1 MCRIYFKKLTINKK
15 SDMRVRIMVLTILLT
30 FTSICNGQFK
40 ISGVV
45 VNTENEPLIGVS
57 VKVKETS
64 KGTISNLDGKFELSV
79 EKGQTLSFSYIGYQS
94 SDIKI
99 QENKTLKVVLNES
112 STSLNEVVVVGYSE
126 VKHKDL
132 TGSVGVANLGDM
144 SKATVANFDE
154 ALAGRIAG
162 VQVSSNEGM
171 PGGEMNIVIRG
182 NNSVTQ
188 SNSPLYVVDGFPIED
203 NVANSINPSDIES
216 ISILKDASATAI
228 YGARGANGVVII
240 TSKKGVIGKTRVA
253 FDASYGVSNSIKKIE
268 LMDAYEFVKLQ
279 SEIYSA
285 TDFQARY
292 LKDGLTLDDYKNAKS
307 IDWQDY
313 ILQVAPVQ
321 SYSVNVSGGNLQTR
335 YNGTFS
341 IFDQDGVIKNSNYNR
356 YQGRLSLEQKVTE
369 KVKLNINVNYARIA
383 QTGDSPSQTNYSGS
397 ANLLPNTWS
406 YRPLANFDGYD
417 ILDNLTDDAV
427 NASSDYRINPVYI
440 VTEEYRKQF
449 TNNLRANTFFE
460 YEVIKDLKLKV
471 SGGWTT
477 NNYRYE
483 QFNGTKTRSGNP
495 YRSEGVNASVQN
507 RETLSWVNENTLT
520 YKNYFDKSNKHYF
533 DVLAGQTMQ
542 GGGYRDFYQRV
553 IQIPKEELGID
564 GMGEGTLQKITST
577 SADWRLMSYLS
588 RVNYIFND
596 KYYATATFR
605 ADGSSKFPAESRWG
619 YFPSFSLAW
628 NMHKED
634 FLKNMYSLSG
644 LKLRTSW
651 GQTGNNRISEYAFY
665 AQMQSL
671 LAREGLNYS
680 TEYPF
685 DNSNTS
691 GYVITNPGNLGL
703 KWETTTQWDAGI
715 DLGLFDDKIKLT
727 ADVYSKETDGL
738 LLNTNLA
745 PSFGFTLG
753 TMNIGKVRNQGLEL
767 TLDTKNIKTRDFD
780 WTSSFNISF
789 NQNKVLSLAEN
800 QESIVSIISYSNA
813 YIAKLGQPMGQMY
826 GYIYEGTYKYAD
838 FNRMP
843 DGSYIL
849 KDDIADNGTDRA
861 GIKPGD
867 IRFRDMNGDRVVNNK
882 DAAVIGRGTPI
893 HTGGFSNTIRYK
905 NFDLNIFLQ
914 WSYGNDILNA
924 NKLSFARGK
933 SEKDYNRWMVYAN
946 RWTPENP
953 ESNIPRVGGWGSG
966 VYSSYEIEDGSF
978 LRLKTLSLGYTFP
991 KKILKKLSLRT
1002 VRLYTTAQ
1010 NLFTWSNY
1018 SGYDPE
1024 VSTKNTALTPGFD
1037 WSAYPRSM
1045 TCTFGLNVV
1054 F

>member
-1 MCRIYFKKLTINKK
+1 MLA
-15 SDMRVRIMVLTILLT
+15 
-30 FTSICNGQFK
+30 FTSICYGQFK
-40 ISGVV
+40 ISGII
-45 VNTENEPLIGVS
+45 VNAENEPLIGVS
-57 VKVKETS
+57 IKVKETE

-79 EKGQTLSFSYIGYQS
+79 EKGQTILFSYIGYQN

-99 QENKTLKVVLNES
+99 LENKALKVILYES
-112 STSLNEVVVVGYSE
+112 TTSLNEVVVVGYSE

-132 TGSVGVANLGDM
+132 TGAVGVANIGDM

-162 VQVSSNEGM
+162 VQVSSNEGI
-171 PGGEMNIVIRG
+171 PGGEMNIIIRG
-182 NNSVTQ
+182 SNSVTQ
-188 SNSPLYVVDGFPIED
+188 SNAPLYVVDGFPIED
-203 NVANSINPSDIES
+203 QVANTINPSDIES

-240 TSKKGVIGKTRVA
+240 TSKKGVVGKTRVA
-253 FDASYGVSNSIKKIE
+253 LDASYGFSNAIKKIE

-285 TDFQARY
+285 ADFQARY
-292 LKDGLTLDDYKNAKS
+292 LKDGMTLEDYKNAKS

-321 SYSVNVSGGNLQTR
+321 SYSLNVSGGNLQTR

-341 IFDQDGVIKNSNYNR
+341 VFNQDGVIKNSNYSR
-356 YQGRLSLEQKVTE
+356 YQGRLSLDQKVTE
-369 KVKLNINVNYARIA
+369 KVKLNLNVNYARIM

-417 ILDNLTDDAV
+417 IIDNLTDDAV

-440 VTEEYRKQF
+440 VNEEYRKQF
-449 TNNLRANTFFE
+449 TNNLRANAFFE
-460 YEVIKDLKLKV
+460 YEIINDLKLKV

-483 QFNGTKTRSGNP
+483 QFNGTKTRTGNP

-520 YKNYFDKSNKHYF
+520 YKNYFDKSKEHYF
-533 DVLAGQTMQ
+533 DILVGQTMQ
-542 GGGYRDFYQRV
+542 GGGYRDYYQRV

-564 GMGEGTLQKITST
+564 GMGEGTLQKINST

-588 RVNYIFND
+588 RVNYIYNE

-605 ADGSSKFPAESRWG
+605 ADGSSKFPSERRWG

-628 NMHKED
+628 NLHKED
-634 FLKNMYSLSG
+634 FLRSMDFLSG

-651 GQTGNNRISEYAFY
+651 GQTGNNRISEYAYY

-671 LAREGLNYS
+671 LSREGLNYS
-680 TEYPF
+680 TEYTF
-685 DNSNTS
+685 DNANTS

-703 KWETTTQWDAGI
+703 KWETTAQWDAGV

-727 ADVYSKETDGL
+727 ADVYRKETDGL

-767 TLDTKNIKTRDFD
+767 TLDTRNIKTRDFD

-813 YIAKLGQPMGQMY
+813 YIAKLNQPMGQMY
-826 GYIYEGTYKYAD
+826 GYVYEGTYKYDD
-838 FNRMP
+838 FNTMP
-843 DGSYIL
+843 DGSYTL
-849 KDDIADNGTDRA
+849 KDEITDNGTDRA

-882 DAAVIGRGTPI
+882 DATVIGRGSPI
-893 HTGGFSNTIRYK
+893 HVGGFSNTFKYK
-905 NFDLNIFLQ
+905 SFDLNVFFQ

-933 SEKDYNRWMVYAN
+933 SEKDYNRWMVYAD

-953 ESNIPRVGGWGSG
+953 ESDIPRVGGWGSG

-991 KKILKKLSLRT
+991 RDILKKLSLRT
-1002 VRLYTTAQ
+1002 IRIYTSAQ

-1037 WSAYPRSM
+1037 WSAYPRSV

>member
-1 MCRIYFKKLTINKK
+1 MKLKNIILIIIIILTLPA
-15 SDMRVRIMVLTILLT
+15 IMY
-30 FTSICNGQFK
+30 GQMK
-40 ISGVV
+40 ISGIV
-45 VNTENEPLIGVS
+45 VNNENESLIGVS
-57 VKVKETS
+57 IKIKETN
-64 KGTISNLDGKFELSV
+64 KGTITDLDGKFNITV
-79 EKGQTLSFSYIGYQS
+79 DKGHTLLFSYIGYQNS
-94 SDIKI
+94 EMIVNTAK
-99 QENKTLKVVLNES
+99 EMKVVLYES
-112 STSLNEVVVVGYSE
+112 TKSLDEVVVVGYSE

-132 TGSVGVANLGDM
+132 TGSVGVANMTDI
-144 SKATVANFDE
+144 SKASVANFDE

-182 NNSVTQ
+182 NNSITQ

-203 NVANSINPSDIES
+203 QVANSINPNDIES

-240 TSKKGVIGKTRVA
+240 TSKKGVVGKTRVA
-253 FDASYGVSNSIKKIE
+253 FDASVGFFDIIKKIE
-268 LMDAYEFVKLQ
+268 LMDSYEFVKLQ
-279 SEIYSA
+279 SEIYSLV
-285 TDFQARY
+285 DFQARY
-292 LKDGLTLDDYKNAKS
+292 LKDGLTIEDYKNMKS
-307 IDWQDY
+307 IDWQDQ
-313 ILQVAPVQ
+313 ILQTAPVQ
-321 SYSVNVSGGNLQTR
+321 NYSLNVSGGNLQTR

-341 IFDQDGVIKNSNYNR
+341 VYDQDGVIKNSNYSR
-356 YQGRLSLEQKVTE
+356 FQGRLSLDQKVTD
-369 KVKLNINVNYARIA
+369 KIKLNINVNYARMT

-406 YRPLANFDGYD
+406 YRPFANFDGYD

-427 NASSDYRINPVYI
+427 NVSSDYRINPVYI
-440 VTEEYRKQF
+440 VNEEYRKQF
-449 TNNLRANTFFE
+449 TNNLRSNVFFE
-460 YEVIKDLKLKV
+460 YEIIKDLKLKV

-477 NNYRYE
+477 NNYRNE
-483 QFNGTKTRSGNP
+483 QFNGSKTRSGNP

-507 RETLSWVNENTLT
+507 RETLSWVNENILT

-533 DVLAGQTMQ
+533 DVLLGQTMQ
-542 GGGYRDFYQRV
+542 GGGYSDFYQRV
-553 IQIPKEELGID
+553 IQIPKEELGMD
-564 GMGEGTLQKITST
+564 GMGEGTLQKITSN

-588 RVNYIFND
+588 RINYIFSE

-605 ADGSSKFPAESRWG
+605 ADGSSKFPTKNRWG

-628 NMHKED
+628 NIDKEEFMRNLN
-634 FLKNMYSLSG
+634 FLST

-651 GQTGNNRISEYAFY
+651 GQTGNNRISEYAYY

-671 LAREGLNYS
+671 ISREGQNYS

-685 DNSNTS
+685 DNANSS
-691 GYVITNPGNLGL
+691 GYVMTSPGNSGL
-703 KWETTTQWDAGI
+703 KWETTTQLDAGLE
-715 DLGLFDDKIKLT
+715 LGLLDDKIKLT
-727 ADVYSKETDGL
+727 ADVYRKETDGL

-767 TLDTKNIKTRDFD
+767 TLETKNIKTRDFS
-780 WTSSFNISF
+780 WTSNFNIAF
-789 NQNKVLSLAEN
+789 NQNKVLSLAQN
-800 QESIVSIISYSNA
+800 QESLVSIISYSNA
-813 YIAKLGQPMGQMY
+813 YIAKLGQPMGMMY
-826 GYIYEGTYKYAD
+826 GYIYEGTYKYND
-838 FNRMP
+838 FNKMP
-843 DGSYIL
+843 DGTFTL
-849 KDDIADNGTDRA
+849 KDDVADNGTDRA
-861 GIKPGD
+861 GIRPGD
-867 IRFRDMNGDRVVNNK
+867 IRFRDMNGDRIVNNK

-893 HTGGFSNTIRYK
+893 HVGGFSNTFKYK
-905 NFDLNIFLQ
+905 DFDLNIFLQ

-933 SEKDYNRWMVYAN
+933 SEKDYNRWMVYSD

-953 ESNIPRVGGWGSG
+953 ESDIPRVGGWGSG

-978 LRLKTLSLGYTFP
+978 LRLKTLSLGYTLP
-991 KKILKKLSLRT
+991 KKIIKKLSART
-1002 VRLYTTAQ
+1002 IRFYASSQ

-1037 WSAYPRSM
+1037 WSAYPRALS
-1045 TCTFGLNVV
+1045 CTFGVNVV

>member
-1 MCRIYFKKLTINKK
+1 MKIK
-15 SDMRVRIMVLTILLT
+15 SIILITMLAIS
-30 FTSICNGQFK
+30 SICYSQYK
-40 ISGVV
+40 ISGII
-45 VNTENEPLIGVS
+45 VNAENEPLIGVS
-57 VKVKETS
+57 IKIKETD
-64 KGTISNLDGKFELSV
+64 KGTISNIDGKFELSV
-79 EKGQTLSFSYIGYQS
+79 DKGQTLSFSYIGYQN

-99 QENKTLKVVLNES
+99 LENKALRVVLYES
-112 STSLNEVVVVGYSE
+112 TTSLNEVVVVGYSE

-132 TGSVGVANLGDM
+132 TGAVGVANISDM

-162 VQVSSNEGM
+162 VQVSSNEGI
-171 PGGEMNIVIRG
+171 PGGEMNIIVRG

-188 SNSPLYVVDGFPIED
+188 SNAPLYVVDGFPIED
-203 NVANSINPSDIES
+203 QVANTINPSDIES

-240 TSKKGVIGKTRVA
+240 TSKKGVVGKTRVA
-253 FDASYGVSNSIKKIE
+253 LDMSYGFSNAIKKIE

-285 TDFQARY
+285 VDFQNRY
-292 LKDGLTLDDYKNAKS
+292 LKDGMTLEDYKNVKS

-321 SYSVNVSGGNLQTR
+321 SYSLNVSGGNLQTR

-341 IFDQDGVIKNSNYNR
+341 VFDQDGVIKNSNYSR
-356 YQGRLSLEQKVTE
+356 YQGRMSLDQKVTE
-369 KVKLNINVNYARIA
+369 KVKLNLNVNYARIL
-383 QTGDSPSQTNYSGS
+383 QSGDSPSQTNYSGS

-406 YRPLANFDGYD
+406 YRPLASFDGYD
-417 ILDNLTDDAV
+417 IIDNLTDDAV

-449 TNNLRANTFFE
+449 TNNLRANAFVE
-460 YEVIKDLKLKV
+460 YEIISDLKLKV

-483 QFNGTKTRSGNP
+483 QFNGTKTRTGNP

-520 YKNYFDKSNKHYF
+520 YKNYFDKDKQHYY
-533 DVLAGQTMQ
+533 DVLIGQTMQ
-542 GGGYRDFYQRV
+542 GGGYRDYYQRV

-564 GMGEGTLQKITST
+564 GMGEGTLQKINST

-588 RVNYIFND
+588 RINYILSE

-605 ADGSSKFPAESRWG
+605 ADGSSKFPKESRWG

-628 NMHKED
+628 NIHEEE
-634 FLKNMYSLSG
+634 FLQNMYFLSG

-651 GQTGNNRISEYAFY
+651 GQTGNNRISEYAYY

-671 LAREGLNYS
+671 LTREGLNYS
-680 TEYPF
+680 TEYTF
-685 DNSNTS
+685 DNANTS
-691 GYVITNPGNLGL
+691 GYIITNPGNLGL
-703 KWETTTQWDAGI
+703 KWETTSQWDAGA
-715 DLGLFDDKIKLT
+715 DLALFDDKIKLT
-727 ADVYSKETDGL
+727 ADVYRKETDGL

-767 TLDTKNIKTRDFD
+767 TLDTRNIKTRDFE
-780 WTSSFNISF
+780 WNSSFNISF
-789 NQNKVLSLAEN
+789 NQNKVLSLAQN

-813 YIAKLGQPMGQMY
+813 YIAKLNQPMGQMY
-826 GYIYEGTYKYAD
+826 GYIYEGTYKYDD
-838 FNRMP
+838 FNKMP

-849 KDDIADNGTDRA
+849 KDEITDNGTDRA

-893 HTGGFSNTIRYK
+893 HVGGFSNTFKYK
-905 NFDLNIFLQ
+905 GFDLNVFLQ

-924 NKLSFARGK
+924 NKLNFARGK

-978 LRLKTLSLGYTFP
+978 LRLKTFSLGYTLP
-991 KKILKKLSLRT
+991 RNTLKKLSLRSL
-1002 VRLYTTAQ
+1002 RLYASAQ

-1037 WSAYPRSM
+1037 WSAYPRSV

>member
-1 MCRIYFKKLTINKK
+1 MLAI
-15 SDMRVRIMVLTILLT
+15 S
-30 FTSICNGQFK
+30 SICYSQYK
-40 ISGVV
+40 ISGII
-45 VNTENEPLIGVS
+45 VNAENEPLIGVS
-57 VKVKETS
+57 IKIKETD
-64 KGTISNLDGKFELSV
+64 KGTISNIDGKFELSV
-79 EKGQTLSFSYIGYQS
+79 DKGQTLSFSYIGYQN

-99 QENKTLKVVLNES
+99 LENKALRVVLYES
-112 STSLNEVVVVGYSE
+112 TTSLNEVVVVGYSE

-132 TGSVGVANLGDM
+132 TGAVGVANISDM

-162 VQVSSNEGM
+162 VQVSSNEGI
-171 PGGEMNIVIRG
+171 PGGEMNIIVRG

-188 SNSPLYVVDGFPIED
+188 SNAPLYVVDGFPIED
-203 NVANSINPSDIES
+203 QVANTINPSDIES

-240 TSKKGVIGKTRVA
+240 TSKKGVVGKTRVA
-253 FDASYGVSNSIKKIE
+253 LDMSYGFSNAIKKIE

-285 TDFQARY
+285 VDFQNRY
-292 LKDGLTLDDYKNAKS
+292 LKDGMTLEDYKNVKS

-321 SYSVNVSGGNLQTR
+321 SYSLNVSGGNLQTR

-341 IFDQDGVIKNSNYNR
+341 VFDQDGVIKNSNYSR
-356 YQGRLSLEQKVTE
+356 YQGRMSLDQKVTE
-369 KVKLNINVNYARIA
+369 KVKLNLNVNYARIL
-383 QTGDSPSQTNYSGS
+383 QSGDSPSQTNYSGS

-406 YRPLANFDGYD
+406 YRPLASFDGYD
-417 ILDNLTDDAV
+417 IIDNLTDDAV

-449 TNNLRANTFFE
+449 TNNLRANAFVE
-460 YEVIKDLKLKV
+460 YEIISDLKLKV

-483 QFNGTKTRSGNP
+483 QFNGTKTRTGNP

-520 YKNYFDKSNKHYF
+520 YKNYFDKDKQHYY
-533 DVLAGQTMQ
+533 DVLIGQTMQ
-542 GGGYRDFYQRV
+542 GGGYRDYYQRV

-564 GMGEGTLQKITST
+564 GMGEGTLQKINST

-588 RVNYIFND
+588 RINYILSE

-605 ADGSSKFPAESRWG
+605 ADGSSKFPKESRWG

-628 NMHKED
+628 NIHEEE
-634 FLKNMYSLSG
+634 FLQNMYFLSG

-651 GQTGNNRISEYAFY
+651 GQTGNNRISEYAYY

-671 LAREGLNYS
+671 LTREGLNYS
-680 TEYPF
+680 TEYTF
-685 DNSNTS
+685 DNANTS
-691 GYVITNPGNLGL
+691 GYIITNPGNLGL
-703 KWETTTQWDAGI
+703 KWETTSQWDAGA
-715 DLGLFDDKIKLT
+715 DLALFDDKIKLT
-727 ADVYSKETDGL
+727 ADVYRKETDGL

-767 TLDTKNIKTRDFD
+767 TLDTRNIKTRDFE
-780 WTSSFNISF
+780 WNSSFNISF
-789 NQNKVLSLAEN
+789 NQNKVLSLAQN

-813 YIAKLGQPMGQMY
+813 YIAKLNQPMGQMY
-826 GYIYEGTYKYAD
+826 GYIYEGTYKYDD
-838 FNRMP
+838 FNKMP

-849 KDDIADNGTDRA
+849 KDEITDNGTDRA

-893 HTGGFSNTIRYK
+893 HVGGFSNTFKYK
-905 NFDLNIFLQ
+905 GFDLNVFLQ

-924 NKLSFARGK
+924 NKLNFARGK

-978 LRLKTLSLGYTFP
+978 LRLKTFSLGYTLP
-991 KKILKKLSLRT
+991 RNTLKKLSLRSL
-1002 VRLYTTAQ
+1002 RLYASAQ

-1037 WSAYPRSM
+1037 WSAYPRSV

>member
-1 MCRIYFKKLTINKK
+1 
-15 SDMRVRIMVLTILLT
+15 MRVRIMVLTILMT

-57 VKVKETS
+57 IKVKETS

-99 QENKTLKVVLNES
+99 QENITLKVVLNES

-279 SEIYSA
+279 SEIYST

-292 LKDGLTLDDYKNAKS
+292 LKDGMTLDDYKNAKS

-369 KVKLNINVNYARIA
+369 KGKLNINVNYARIA

-577 SADWRLMSYLS
+577 SVDWRLMSYLS

-628 NMHKED
+628 NIHKED

-767 TLDTKNIKTRDFD
+767 TLDTKNIKARDFD

-867 IRFRDMNGDRVVNNK
+867 IRFRDINGDRVVNNK

-905 NFDLNIFLQ
+905 NFDLNVFLQ

-966 VYSSYEIEDGSF
+966 VYSSYEVEDGSF

>member
-1 MCRIYFKKLTINKK
+1 MLTLPA
-15 SDMRVRIMVLTILLT
+15 IMY
-30 FTSICNGQFK
+30 GQMK

-45 VNTENEPLIGVS
+45 VNNENESLIGVS
-57 VKVKETS
+57 IKIKETN
-64 KGTISNLDGKFELSV
+64 KGTITDLDGKFNITV
-79 EKGQTLSFSYIGYQS
+79 DKGHTLLFSYIGYQNS
-94 SDIKI
+94 EMIVNTAK
-99 QENKTLKVVLNES
+99 EMKVVLYES
-112 STSLNEVVVVGYSE
+112 TKSLDEVVVVGYSE

-132 TGSVGVANLGDM
+132 TGSVGVANMTDI
-144 SKATVANFDE
+144 SKASVANFDE

-182 NNSVTQ
+182 NNSITQ

-203 NVANSINPSDIES
+203 QVANSINPNDIES

-240 TSKKGVIGKTRVA
+240 TSKKGVVGKTRVA
-253 FDASYGVSNSIKKIE
+253 FDASVGFFDIIKKIE
-268 LMDAYEFVKLQ
+268 LMDSYEFVKLQ
-279 SEIYSA
+279 SEIYSPA
-285 TDFQARY
+285 DFQARY
-292 LKDGLTLDDYKNAKS
+292 LKDGLTIEDYKNMKS
-307 IDWQDY
+307 IDWQDQ
-313 ILQVAPVQ
+313 ILQTAPVQ
-321 SYSVNVSGGNLQTR
+321 NYSLNVSGGNLQTR

-341 IFDQDGVIKNSNYNR
+341 VYDQDGVIKNSNYSR
-356 YQGRLSLEQKVTE
+356 YQGRLSLDQKVTD
-369 KVKLNINVNYARIA
+369 KIKLNINVNYARMT

-406 YRPLANFDGYD
+406 YRPFANFDGYD

-440 VTEEYRKQF
+440 VNKEYRKQF
-449 TNNLRANTFFE
+449 TNNLRSNAFFE
-460 YEVIKDLKLKV
+460 YEIIKDLKLKV

-477 NNYRYE
+477 NNYRNE
-483 QFNGTKTRSGNP
+483 QFNGSKTRSGNP

-507 RETLSWVNENTLT
+507 RETLSWVNENILT
-520 YKNYFDKSNKHYF
+520 YKNYFDKSNKHFF
-533 DVLAGQTMQ
+533 DVLLGQTMQ
-542 GGGYRDFYQRV
+542 GGGYSDFYQRV
-553 IQIPKEELGID
+553 IQIPKEELGMD
-564 GMGEGTLQKITST
+564 GMGEGTLQKITSN

-588 RVNYIFND
+588 RINYIFSE

-605 ADGSSKFPAESRWG
+605 ADGSSKFPTKKRWG

-628 NMHKED
+628 NIDKEEFMRNLF
-634 FLKNMYSLSG
+634 FLST

-651 GQTGNNRISEYAFY
+651 GQTGNNRISEYAYY

-671 LAREGLNYS
+671 ISREGQNYS

-685 DNSNTS
+685 DNANSS
-691 GYVITNPGNLGL
+691 GYVMTSPGNSGL
-703 KWETTTQWDAGI
+703 KWETTTQLDAGLE
-715 DLGLFDDKIKLT
+715 LGLLDDKIKLT
-727 ADVYSKETDGL
+727 ADVYRKETDGL

-767 TLDTKNIKTRDFD
+767 TLETKNIKTRDFS
-780 WTSSFNISF
+780 WTSNFNIAF
-789 NQNKVLSLAEN
+789 NQNKVLSLAQN
-800 QESIVSIISYSNA
+800 QESLVSIISYSNA
-813 YIAKLGQPMGQMY
+813 YIAKLGQPMGMMY
-826 GYIYEGTYKYAD
+826 GYIYEGTYKYD
-838 FNRMP
+838 NFNKMP
-843 DGSYIL
+843 DGTYTL
-849 KDDIADNGTDRA
+849 KDDVADNGTDRA
-861 GIKPGD
+861 GIRPGD

-893 HTGGFSNTIRYK
+893 HVGGFSNTFKYK
-905 NFDLNIFLQ
+905 DFDLNIFLQ

-933 SEKDYNRWMVYAN
+933 SEKDYNRWMVYAD

-953 ESNIPRVGGWGSG
+953 ESDIPRVGGWGSG

-978 LRLKTLSLGYTFP
+978 LRLKTLSLGYTLP
-991 KKILKKLSLRT
+991 KKLIKKLSART
-1002 VRLYTTAQ
+1002 IRFFASGQ

-1037 WSAYPRSM
+1037 WSAYPRALSY
-1045 TCTFGLNVV
+1045 TFGVNVV